1 MAALADRGMR
11 LALNPWVDTHG
22 VTQGGM
28 MQVRKLLMISALS
41 LMLLPASAQAQS
53 WFFSPYI
60 GGNFGGNADF
70 GDFPDDDDAVER
82 RMDFGATLGWNPGVV
97 GFEVDLGYSPNFFE
111 DTAGDRNFEFGDN
124 NVTTLMGNVLFTV
137 PPGGGVHPYVSG
149 GLGLI
154 RANVSSGTGLFND
167 LSTNDLGVNIG
178 GGLNGYFNDNVGIR
192 GDIRYFRSLQDNQPD
207 NEFDLS
213 LGSFDFWRGSV
224 GLTFRW

>member
-1 MAALADRGMR
+1 
-11 LALNPWVDTHG
+11 
-22 VTQGGM
+22 

-60 GGNFGGNADF
+60 GGNFGGTADF

-82 RMDFGATLGWNPGVV
+82 RMDFGATLGWNPSVV

-124 NVTTLMGNVLFTV
+124 NVTTADGQRALHGA
-137 PPGGGVHPYVSG
+137 PGQR
-149 GLGLI
+149 
-154 RANVSSGTGLFND
+154 RASVRVGRPRPDPRERRSSGTGLFND

-178 GGLNGYFNDNVGIR
+178 GGLNG
-192 GDIRYFRSLQDNQPD
+192 
-207 NEFDLS
+207 
-213 LGSFDFWRGSV
+213 
-224 GLTFRW
+224 